1 MLYEGQKPNHICLLM
16 FLQLKQ
22 LLKSSQQGKW
32 ACLAARIQVFDT
44 LAGPASGAT
53 SAPSKVSG
61 TPSLGFGGMRIV
73 HTHLLPSTS
82 MKARS
87 LWEGNPFTEQ
97 HSALLWTVVSCYLA
111 CMQLFPGFKTPKRI
125 GKCGTGNL
133 KLTNALCRTLQK

>member
-1 MLYEGQKPNHICLLM
+1 M

-32 ACLAARIQVFDT
+32 VCLAARIQVFDT

-97 HSALLWTVVSCYLA
+97 HNALLWTVVSCYLA

-133 KLTNALCRTLQK
+133 KLTNALCRTRQK